1 MSKLQDVQDFVSN
14 RYAGVK
20 MNKITYQA
28 YLTGI
33 ADRLKNLG
41 VSDEEVLSAALLCQ
55 TINDS
60 KANFDEI
67 DQRFGSRIAVMVLS
81 LSKDMNLPSN
91 IREERYVRQIREAPI
106 EIKLIKLCEISANI
120 KEIKNSSL
128 SSTKKIKQM
137 KKNMHYL
144 NMIKPDLINNK
155 LNIPSI
161 SVLIAGINEVLLKY
175 RQRPVSF

>member
-1 MSKLQDVQDFVSN
+1 MYKLQDVQDFVSN

-91 IREERYVRQIREAPI
+91 IREERYVRQIREASI
-106 EIKLIKLCEISANI
+106 EIKLIKICEISANI
-120 KEIKNSSL
+120 KEIKNSS
-128 SSTKKIKQM
+128 SSFTKKIKQI
-137 KKNMHYL
+137 KKNLHYL
-144 NMIKPDLINNK
+144 NIIKPDLINNK
-155 LNIPSI
+155 MNIPSI
-161 SVLIAGINEVLLKY
+161 TTLMSGINEALLQHGQKPVL
-175 RQRPVSF
+175 F